1 MQLDVIFVLAML
13 IALVGSAIFLKRIF
27 TASGN
32 RARFAEFGKY
42 AVCVT
47 VFLICA
53 WGFVFS
59 NNLLWYG
66 QNPENAQIEMNINT
80 AEVEETSFLHLLEKL
95 DAATTPEDV
104 IALMGTAYEEND
116 QGNYTIRYAAPDCT
130 LDGQAP
136 TFLSFTFNRKRT
148 EILTITWSY
157 EAPAAGI
164 FSEMLGY
171 LEANAL
177 GKAAASTATTADW
190 AGLHLEDT
198 GAYLLL
204 QRVF

>member
-42 AVCVT
+42 AACVT

-53 WGFVFS
+53 WGFTFS

-66 QNPENAQIEMNINT
+66 QNPENAQISMNLD
-80 AEVEETSFLHLLEKL
+80 AAVEETSFLHLLEQL
-95 DAATTPEDV
+95 DATATVEDV

-116 QGNYTIRYAAPDCT
+116 QGSYTIRYAAPDCT
-130 LDGQAP
+130 LNGEAP

-148 EILTITWSY
+148 EILKITWSF
-157 EAPAAGI
+157 EAPAAGM

-204 QRVF
+204 QRLF

>member
-32 RARFAEFGKY
+32 RARFAELGKY
-42 AVCVT
+42 AACVT

-53 WGFVFS
+53 WGFTFS

-66 QNPENAQIEMNINT
+66 QNPENAQISMNLD
-80 AEVEETSFLHLLEKL
+80 AAVEETSFLHLLEQL
-95 DAATTPEDV
+95 DATATVEDV
-104 IALMGTAYEEND
+104 IALMGTAYEENG
-116 QGNYTIRYAAPDCT
+116 QGSYTIRYAAPDCT
-130 LDGQAP
+130 LNGQAP

-148 EILTITWSY
+148 EILKITWSY
-157 EAPAAGI
+157 EAPAAGM

>member
-42 AVCVT
+42 AACVT

-53 WGFVFS
+53 WGFTFS

-66 QNPENAQIEMNINT
+66 QNPENAQISMNLDAT
-80 AEVEETSFLHLLEKL
+80 VEETSFLHLLEQL
-95 DAATTPEDV
+95 DATATVEDV
-104 IALMGTAYEEND
+104 IALMGAAYEEND
-116 QGNYTIRYAAPDCT
+116 QGSYTIRYAAPDCT
-130 LDGQAP
+130 LNGEAP

-148 EILTITWSY
+148 EILKITWSF
-157 EAPAAGI
+157 EAPAAGM

-177 GKAAASTATTADW
+177 GKAAASTAATADW

>member
-1 MQLDVIFVLAML
+1 MQTDVIFVLAML

-42 AVCVT
+42 AACVT

-53 WGFVFS
+53 WGFTFS

-66 QNPENAQIEMNINT
+66 QNPENVQIEMNINA

-95 DAATTPEDV
+95 DATATVEDV
-104 IALMGTAYEEND
+104 IALMGADYEEND

-130 LDGQAP
+130 LNGQTP
-136 TFLSFTFNRKRT
+136 TFLSFTFSRKRT
-148 EILTITWSY
+148 EILKITWSY
-157 EAPAAGI
+157 EAPAAGMFAEI
-164 FSEMLGY
+164 LDY

>member
-42 AVCVT
+42 AACVT

-66 QNPENAQIEMNINT
+66 QNPENAQISLNLDAT
-80 AEVEETSFLHLLEKL
+80 VEESSFLHLLEQL
-95 DAATTPEDV
+95 DATATVEDV

-116 QGNYTIRYAAPDCT
+116 QGSYTIRYAAPDCT
-130 LDGQAP
+130 LNGQAP

-148 EILTITWSY
+148 EILKITWSY
-157 EAPAAGI
+157 EAPAAGM

>member
-42 AVCVT
+42 AACVT

-66 QNPENAQIEMNINT
+66 QNPENAQISMNLDAT
-80 AEVEETSFLHLLEKL
+80 VEESSFLHLLEQL
-95 DAATTPEDV
+95 DTAATVEDV
-104 IALMGTAYEEND
+104 IALLEGIKCGNRWTSCPD
-116 QGNYTIRYAAPDCT
+116 QLCKALREI
-130 LDGQAP
+130 QA
-136 TFLSFTFNRKRT
+136 
-148 EILTITWSY
+148 
-157 EAPAAGI
+157 
-164 FSEMLGY
+164 
-171 LEANAL
+171 
-177 GKAAASTATTADW
+177 
-190 AGLHLEDT
+190 
-198 GAYLLL
+198 
-204 QRVF
+204 

>member
-42 AVCVT
+42 AACVT

-53 WGFVFS
+53 WGFTFS

-66 QNPENAQIEMNINT
+66 QNPENAQISMNLD
-80 AEVEETSFLHLLEKL
+80 AAVEETSFLHLLERL
-95 DAATTPEDV
+95 DATATVEDV

-116 QGNYTIRYAAPDCT
+116 QGSYTIRYAAPDCT
-130 LDGQAP
+130 LNGEAP

-148 EILTITWSY
+148 EILKITWSF
-157 EAPAAGI
+157 EAPAAGM

>member
-42 AVCVT
+42 AACVT

-53 WGFVFS
+53 WGFTFS

-66 QNPENAQIEMNINT
+66 QNPENAQISMNLD
-80 AEVEETSFLHLLEKL
+80 AAVEETSFLHLLEQL
-95 DAATTPEDV
+95 DATATVEDV

-116 QGNYTIRYAAPDCT
+116 QGSYTIRYAAPDCT
-130 LDGQAP
+130 LNGQAP

-148 EILTITWSY
+148 EILKITWSF
-157 EAPAAGI
+157 EAPAAGM

-204 QRVF
+204 QRLF

>member
-42 AVCVT
+42 AACVT

-53 WGFVFS
+53 WGFTFS

-66 QNPENAQIEMNINT
+66 QNPENAQISMNLD
-80 AEVEETSFLHLLEKL
+80 AAVEETSFLHLLEQL
-95 DAATTPEDV
+95 DATATVEDV

-116 QGNYTIRYAAPDCT
+116 QGSYTIRYAAPDCT
-130 LDGQAP
+130 LNGEAP
-136 TFLSFTFNRKRT
+136 TFLRFTFNRKRT
-148 EILTITWSY
+148 EILKITWSF
-157 EAPAAGI
+157 EAPAAGM

-171 LEANAL
+171 LETNAL

-204 QRVF
+204 QRLF

>member
-66 QNPENAQIEMNINT
+66 QNPENAQISLNLD
-80 AEVEETSFLHLLEKL
+80 AAVEETSFLHLLEQL
-95 DAATTPEDV
+95 DATATVEDV

-116 QGNYTIRYAAPDCT
+116 QGSYTIRYAAPDCT
-130 LDGQAP
+130 LNGEAP

-204 QRVF
+204 QRLF

>member
-42 AVCVT
+42 AACVT

-53 WGFVFS
+53 WGFTFS

-66 QNPENAQIEMNINT
+66 QNPENAQISMNLD
-80 AEVEETSFLHLLEKL
+80 AAVEETSFLHLLEQL
-95 DAATTPEDV
+95 DATATVEDV

-116 QGNYTIRYAAPDCT
+116 QGSYTIRYAAPDCT
-130 LDGQAP
+130 LNGEAP

-148 EILTITWSY
+148 EILKITWSY
-157 EAPAAGI
+157 EAPAAGM

-204 QRVF
+204 QRLF

>member
-42 AVCVT
+42 AACVT

-53 WGFVFS
+53 WGFTFS

-66 QNPENAQIEMNINT
+66 QNPENAQISMNLD
-80 AEVEETSFLHLLEKL
+80 AAVEETSFLHLLEQL
-95 DAATTPEDV
+95 DATATVEDV

-116 QGNYTIRYAAPDCT
+116 QGSYTIRYTAPDCT
-130 LDGQAP
+130 LNGEAP

-148 EILTITWSY
+148 EILKITWSY
-157 EAPAAGI
+157 EAPAAGM

-177 GKAAASTATTADW
+177 GKAAASTAATADW

>member
-42 AVCVT
+42 AACVT

-53 WGFVFS
+53 WGFTFS

-66 QNPENAQIEMNINT
+66 QNPENAQISMNLD
-80 AEVEETSFLHLLEKL
+80 AAVEETSFLHLLEQL
-95 DAATTPEDV
+95 DATATVEDV
-104 IALMGTAYEEND
+104 IALMGADYEEND
-116 QGNYTIRYAAPDCT
+116 QGSYTIRYAAPDCT
-130 LDGQAP
+130 LNGKAP

-148 EILTITWSY
+148 EILKITWSF
-157 EAPAAGI
+157 EAPAAGM

-177 GKAAASTATTADW
+177 GKAAASTAATADW

>member
-42 AVCVT
+42 AACVT

-53 WGFVFS
+53 WGFTFS

-66 QNPENAQIEMNINT
+66 QNPENAQISMNLDAT
-80 AEVEETSFLHLLEKL
+80 VEETSFLHLLEKL
-95 DAATTPEDV
+95 DATATAEDV

-116 QGNYTIRYAAPDCT
+116 QGSYTIRYAAPDCT
-130 LDGQAP
+130 LNGEAP

-148 EILTITWSY
+148 EILKITWSF
-157 EAPAAGI
+157 EAPAAGM

-204 QRVF
+204 QRLF

>member
-42 AVCVT
+42 AACVT

-53 WGFVFS
+53 WGFTFS

-66 QNPENAQIEMNINT
+66 QNPENAQISLNLD
-80 AEVEETSFLHLLEKL
+80 AAVEETSFLHLLEQL
-95 DAATTPEDV
+95 DATATVEDV

-116 QGNYTIRYAAPDCT
+116 QGSYTIRYAAPDCT
-130 LDGQAP
+130 LSGQAP

-148 EILTITWSY
+148 EILKITWSF
-157 EAPAAGI
+157 EAPAAGM

-177 GKAAASTATTADW
+177 GKAAASTATAADW

>member
-42 AVCVT
+42 AACVT

-53 WGFVFS
+53 WGFTFS

-66 QNPENAQIEMNINT
+66 QNPENAQISMNLD
-80 AEVEETSFLHLLEKL
+80 AAVEETSFLHLLEQL
-95 DAATTPEDV
+95 DATATVEDV

-116 QGNYTIRYAAPDCT
+116 QGSYTIRYAAPDCT
-130 LDGQAP
+130 LNGEAP

-148 EILTITWSY
+148 EILKITWSY
-157 EAPAAGI
+157 EAPAAGM

-177 GKAAASTATTADW
+177 GKAAASTAATADW

>member
-42 AVCVT
+42 AACVT

-53 WGFVFS
+53 WGFTFS

-66 QNPENAQIEMNINT
+66 QNPENAQISLNLDAT
-80 AEVEETSFLHLLEKL
+80 VEESSFLHLLEQL
-95 DAATTPEDV
+95 DATATVEDV

-116 QGNYTIRYAAPDCT
+116 QGSYTIRYAAPDCT
-130 LDGQAP
+130 LNGQAP

-148 EILTITWSY
+148 EILKITWSY
-157 EAPAAGI
+157 ESPAAGM

>member
-42 AVCVT
+42 AACVT

-53 WGFVFS
+53 WGFTFS

-66 QNPENAQIEMNINT
+66 QNPENAQISMNLD
-80 AEVEETSFLHLLEKL
+80 AAVEETSFLHLLEQL
-95 DAATTPEDV
+95 DATATVEDV

-116 QGNYTIRYAAPDCT
+116 QGSYTIRYAAPDCT
-130 LDGQAP
+130 LNGEAP

-148 EILTITWSY
+148 EILKITWSF
-157 EAPAAGI
+157 EAPAAGM

>member
-42 AVCVT
+42 AACVT

-53 WGFVFS
+53 WGFTFS

-66 QNPENAQIEMNINT
+66 QNPENAQISMNLD
-80 AEVEETSFLHLLEKL
+80 AAVEETSFLHLLEQL
-95 DAATTPEDV
+95 DATATVEDV
-104 IALMGTAYEEND
+104 IALMGAAYEEND
-116 QGNYTIRYAAPDCT
+116 QGSYTIRYAAPDCT
-130 LDGQAP
+130 LNGEAP

-148 EILTITWSY
+148 EILKITWSF
-157 EAPAAGI
+157 EAPAAGM

-177 GKAAASTATTADW
+177 GKAAASTAATADW

>member
-13 IALVGSAIFLKRIF
+13 IALVGSAIILKRIF

-42 AVCVT
+42 AACVT

-53 WGFVFS
+53 WGFTFS

-66 QNPENAQIEMNINT
+66 QNPENAQISMNLD
-80 AEVEETSFLHLLEKL
+80 AAVEETSFLHLLEQL
-95 DAATTPEDV
+95 DATATVEDV

-116 QGNYTIRYAAPDCT
+116 QGSYTIRYAAPDCT
-130 LDGQAP
+130 LNGEAP

-148 EILTITWSY
+148 EILKITWSF
-157 EAPAAGI
+157 EAPAAGM

-204 QRVF
+204 QRLF

>member
-42 AVCVT
+42 AACVT

-53 WGFVFS
+53 WGFTFS

-66 QNPENAQIEMNINT
+66 QNPENAQISMNLD
-80 AEVEETSFLHLLEKL
+80 AAVEETSFLHLLEQL
-95 DAATTPEDV
+95 DATATVEDV

-116 QGNYTIRYAAPDCT
+116 QGSYTIRYAAPDCT
-130 LDGQAP
+130 LNGEAP

-148 EILTITWSY
+148 EILKITWSF
-157 EAPAAGI
+157 EAPAAGM

-177 GKAAASTATTADW
+177 GKAAASTAATADW

>member
-42 AVCVT
+42 AACVT

-66 QNPENAQIEMNINT
+66 QNPENAQISLNLDAT
-80 AEVEETSFLHLLEKL
+80 VEESSFLHLLEQL
-95 DAATTPEDV
+95 DATATVEDV

-116 QGNYTIRYAAPDCT
+116 QGSYTIRYAAPDCT
-130 LDGQAP
+130 LNGQAP

-148 EILTITWSY
+148 EILKITWSY
-157 EAPAAGI
+157 EAPAAGM
-164 FSEMLGY
+164 FSGMLGY

>member
-42 AVCVT
+42 AACVT

-53 WGFVFS
+53 WGFTFS

-66 QNPENAQIEMNINT
+66 QNPENAQISMNLD
-80 AEVEETSFLHLLEKL
+80 AAVEETSFLHLLEQL
-95 DAATTPEDV
+95 DATATVEDV

-116 QGNYTIRYAAPDCT
+116 QGSYTIRYAAPDCT
-130 LDGQAP
+130 LNGETP

-148 EILTITWSY
+148 EILKITWSY
-157 EAPAAGI
+157 EDPAAGM

-177 GKAAASTATTADW
+177 GKAAASTAATADW

>member
-42 AVCVT
+42 AACVT

-53 WGFVFS
+53 WGFTFS

-66 QNPENAQIEMNINT
+66 QNPENAQISMNLD
-80 AEVEETSFLHLLEKL
+80 AAVEETSFLHLLEQL
-95 DAATTPEDV
+95 DATATVEDV
-104 IALMGTAYEEND
+104 IALMGAAYEEND
-116 QGNYTIRYAAPDCT
+116 QGSYTIRYAAPDCT
-130 LDGQAP
+130 LNGEAP

-148 EILTITWSY
+148 EILKITWSY
-157 EAPAAGI
+157 EDPAAGM

-177 GKAAASTATTADW
+177 GKAAASTAATADW

>member
-13 IALVGSAIFLKRIF
+13 IALVGSVIFLKRIF

-42 AVCVT
+42 AACVT

-53 WGFVFS
+53 WGFTFS

-66 QNPENAQIEMNINT
+66 QNPENAQISLNLD
-80 AEVEETSFLHLLEKL
+80 AAVEETSFLHLLQKL
-95 DAATTPEDV
+95 DATATVEDV

-116 QGNYTIRYAAPDCT
+116 QGSYTIRYAAPDCT
-130 LDGQAP
+130 LSGQAP

-148 EILTITWSY
+148 EILKITWSY
-157 EAPAAGI
+157 EAPAAGM

>member
-42 AVCVT
+42 AACVT

-66 QNPENAQIEMNINT
+66 QNPENAQISMNLDAT
-80 AEVEETSFLHLLEKL
+80 VEESSFLHLLEQL
-95 DAATTPEDV
+95 DATATVEDV

-116 QGNYTIRYAAPDCT
+116 QGSYTIRYATPDCT
-130 LDGQAP
+130 LNGETP

-148 EILTITWSY
+148 EILKITWSF
-157 EAPAAGI
+157 EAPAAGM

-204 QRVF
+204 QRLF

>member
-42 AVCVT
+42 AACVT

-53 WGFVFS
+53 WGFTFS

-66 QNPENAQIEMNINT
+66 QNPENAQISMNLDAT
-80 AEVEETSFLHLLEKL
+80 VEETSFLHLLEKL
-95 DAATTPEDV
+95 DATATAEDV

-116 QGNYTIRYAAPDCT
+116 QGSYTIRYAAPDCT
-130 LDGQAP
+130 LNGQAP

-148 EILTITWSY
+148 EILKITWSF
-157 EAPAAGI
+157 EAPAAGM

-171 LEANAL
+171 LEANAF

-190 AGLHLEDT
+190 TGLHLEDT

>member
-42 AVCVT
+42 AACVT

-53 WGFVFS
+53 WGFTFS

-66 QNPENAQIEMNINT
+66 QNPENAQISLNLD
-80 AEVEETSFLHLLEKL
+80 AAVEETSFLHLLEQL
-95 DAATTPEDV
+95 DATATVEDV

-116 QGNYTIRYAAPDCT
+116 QGSYTIRYAAPDCT
-130 LDGQAP
+130 LSGQAP

-148 EILTITWSY
+148 EILKITWSF
-157 EAPAAGI
+157 EAPAAGM

-177 GKAAASTATTADW
+177 GKAAASTATAADW
-190 AGLHLEDT
+190 TGLHLEDT

>member
-42 AVCVT
+42 AACVT

-53 WGFVFS
+53 WGFTFS

-66 QNPENAQIEMNINT
+66 QNPENAQISLNLDAT
-80 AEVEETSFLHLLEKL
+80 VEESSFLHLLEQL
-95 DAATTPEDV
+95 DATATVEDV

-116 QGNYTIRYAAPDCT
+116 QGSYTIRYAAPHCT
-130 LDGQAP
+130 LNGQAP

-148 EILTITWSY
+148 EILKISWSY
-157 EAPAAGI
+157 EAPAAGM

>member
-42 AVCVT
+42 AACVT

-53 WGFVFS
+53 WGFTFS

-66 QNPENAQIEMNINT
+66 QNPENAQISLNLD
-80 AEVEETSFLHLLEKL
+80 AAVEETSFLHLLEQL
-95 DAATTPEDV
+95 DATATVEDV
-104 IALMGTAYEEND
+104 IALMGADYEEND
-116 QGNYTIRYAAPDCT
+116 QGSYTIRYAAPDCT
-130 LDGQAP
+130 LNGEAP

-148 EILTITWSY
+148 EILKITWSF
-157 EAPAAGI
+157 EAPAAGM

-171 LEANAL
+171 LEANAF

-204 QRVF
+204 HRVF

>member
-27 TASGN
+27 TAGSSK
-32 RARFAEFGKY
+32 ARFAEFGKY
-42 AVCVT
+42 AACVT

-53 WGFVFS
+53 WGFTFS

-66 QNPENAQIEMNINT
+66 QNPENAQITMNINA
-80 AEVEETSFLHLLEKL
+80 AEVEDTSFLHLLEQL
-95 DAATTPEDV
+95 ETTATVEDV
-104 IALMGTAYEEND
+104 IALMGSDYEEND
-116 QGNYTIRYAAPDCT
+116 QGSYTIRYAAPNCT
-130 LDGQAP
+130 LKGQTP

-148 EILTITWSY
+148 EILKITWSF
-157 EAPAAGI
+157 EAPAAGMFTEI
-164 FSEMLGY
+164 LGY
-171 LEANAL
+171 LEANAF

>member
-42 AVCVT
+42 AACVT

-53 WGFVFS
+53 WGFTFS

-66 QNPENAQIEMNINT
+66 QNPENAQISMNLD
-80 AEVEETSFLHLLEKL
+80 AAVEETSFLHLLEQL
-95 DAATTPEDV
+95 DATATVEDV

-116 QGNYTIRYAAPDCT
+116 QGSYTIRYAAPDCT
-130 LDGQAP
+130 LNGEAP

-148 EILTITWSY
+148 EILKITWSF
-157 EAPAAGI
+157 EAPAAGM

-190 AGLHLEDT
+190 AGLHLENT

-204 QRVF
+204 QRLF